1 MKMEFDRVVEA
12 AKKAGFII
20 DRINPG
26 AIVEMLYDFAV
37 IVRQPLEKE
46 IELLRYE
53 VASLEQ
59 KIKEQSNGR

>member
-1 MKMEFDRVVEA
+1 MKMEFNRVVEA
-12 AKKAGFII
+12 AKSAGFII

-59 KIKEQSNGR
+59 KLKEQQNGR

>member
-1 MKMEFDRVVEA
+1 MEFNRVVEA
-12 AKKAGFII
+12 AKSAGFII

-59 KIKEQSNGR
+59 KLKEQQNGR

>member
-1 MKMEFDRVVEA
+1 MEFHRVAEA
-12 AKKAGFII
+12 AKSAGFII

-26 AIVEMLYDFAV
+26 AIVEMLYEFAV

-53 VASLEQ
+53 VASLKQ
-59 KIKEQSNGR
+59 KLKEQQNGR

>member
-1 MKMEFDRVVEA
+1 MEFDRVVEA
-12 AKKAGFII
+12 AKKADFII

-59 KIKEQSNGR
+59 KLKEQSNGR

>member
-1 MKMEFDRVVEA
+1 MEFDRVVEA
-12 AKKAGFII
+12 AKSAGFII

-59 KIKEQSNGR
+59 KLKEQQNGR